1 MPDFVVKYL
10 VRLKFS
16 VSGVVEKADVVGAI
30 FGQTEGLFGPEMN
43 LNELQKTWKIGR
55 IEISLTSKNDDTS
68 GEVLIPMSTDIST
81 AALISAAVES
91 VDKVG
96 PCTASFSLVGIEDA
110 RAIKRKSI
118 TDRAKNIMKDWASK
132 TTSESDKLLEEVSE
146 STKRGKVLSY
156 GKDQLPSTSGIADA
170 EAIVLV
176 EGRADVINLLRASIE
191 NVIALEGTKVP
202 KTIIDLCKGKRV
214 TAFLDGDH
222 SGDLIAKELAQVV
235 NVDRM
240 IRAPAGKEV
249 EDLTPVEIQD
259 LIKGDKPQKK
269 PPIKTQE
276 TKPRPPE
283 TKSKVNL
290 PDEILKKVKEV
301 QPSIEGTLEAA
312 IFDKDLKE
320 CCRCAVSELVK
331 KLETCKDP
339 RTIVFDGII
348 TQRLAEASSKC
359 GITTVV
365 GHRMGAISKKPS
377 DVALILFGDL

>member
-96 PCTASFSLVGIEDA
+96 PCTANFSLVGIEDA

-118 TDRAKNIMKDWASK
+118 TDRAKSIMKDWTSK
-132 TTSESDKLLEEVSE
+132 TTSEGDKLLEEVSE
-146 STKRGKVLSY
+146 SIKKGKVLSY

-202 KTIIDLCKGKRV
+202 RTIIDLCKGKHV

-222 SGDLIAKELAQVV
+222 SGDLISKELSQVV
-235 NVDRM
+235 KVDRI
-240 IRAPAGKEV
+240 IRAPTGKEV
-249 EDLTPVEIQD
+249 EELTPVEIQD
-259 LIKGDKPQKK
+259 LIKDEKPQKK
-269 PPIKTQE
+269 TSAKTQE
-276 TKPRPPE
+276 AKPRQPE
-283 TKSKVNL
+283 TKSKVSL
-290 PDEILKKVKEV
+290 PDEILNKVKEV
-301 QPSIEGTLEAA
+301 QNTIDGTLEAVV
-312 IFDKDLKE
+312 FDKELKE
-320 CCRCAVSELVK
+320 CCRFAVSELVQ

-339 RTIVFDGII
+339 RTVVFDGII
-348 TQRLAEASSKC
+348 TQRLVETSSKC

-365 GHRMGAISKKPS
+365 GHRMGAITKKPS
-377 DVALILFGDL
+377 EIALTVFSDL

>member
-55 IEISLTSKNDDTS
+55 IEISLNSKNDDTN

-259 LIKGDKPQKK
+259 LIKDDKPQKK
-269 PPIKTQE
+269 PPVRTQE

-377 DVALILFGDL
+377 DVALTLFGDL